1 MLLRVCWRRQYNA
14 LQHADAIV
22 CGALT
27 CNGMCRGE
35 KKSFVE
41 RGGWMVK
48 CVVSDVCRDEM
59 LVCYYECVGGVNT
72 VHCNTLM

>member
-1 MLLRVCWRRQYNA
+1 MLLRVCWGRQYNA

>member
-1 MLLRVCWRRQYNA
+1 MAGV
-14 LQHADAIV
+14 
-22 CGALT
+22 
-27 CNGMCRGE
+27 
-35 KKSFVE
+35 
-41 RGGWMVK
+41 